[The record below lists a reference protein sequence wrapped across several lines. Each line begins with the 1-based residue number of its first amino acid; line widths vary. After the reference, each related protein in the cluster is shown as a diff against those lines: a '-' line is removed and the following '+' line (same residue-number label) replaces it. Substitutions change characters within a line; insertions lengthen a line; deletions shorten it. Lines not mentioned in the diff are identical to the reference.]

1 MEQNFF
7 DIDPRLEKLGE
18 QAQLDCAQAFARTE
32 EIGEYNSRK
41 VLAAF
46 LHNGVSE
53 SHFAGSTGYGYD
65 DRGRETLEAVMAE
78 ITGSEDALMRH
89 NFVSGTHTLTT
100 ALFGVLRPGDV
111 MLSITGLPYDTIQPV
126 IGITGENC
134 GSLKEFG
141 IEYRQVDLLPDGTP
155 DLEAIDEA
163 VKDPRVKVAYV
174 QRSRGYSLRPSI
186 NMDMMGKLIQT
197 VRKNN
202 PKAIFMVDNCYGIF
216 TEKTEPTQLGAD
228 LIVGSLIKN
237 AGGGIARTGG
247 YIAGRRDL
255 IEQCAYRLTTPGQGK
270 EIGCTL
276 GELRNMFL
284 GLFLAPNVVCSAVK
298 TAIFAAALFEC
309 LGYRVNPSCRE
320 PRTDIIQSIEL
331 GNEKGMVAFCKGV
344 QRGAPVDSFVVP
356 EPWDMPGY
364 DCQVIMAAG
373 AFTLGASIEL
383 SADAPLREPYAAWMQ
398 GGLNFHSGRL
408 GAMLAAQSMLDK
420 GVLSL

>member
-134 GSLKEFG
+134 GSLKEFD

-155 DLEAIDEA
+155 DLDDRTPESKEKRSHCRSGKGSPCQSGVCTAL
-163 VKDPRVKVAYV
+163 PR
-174 QRSRGYSLRPSI
+174 
-186 NMDMMGKLIQT
+186 
-197 VRKNN
+197 
-202 PKAIFMVDNCYGIF
+202 
-216 TEKTEPTQLGAD
+216 
-228 LIVGSLIKN
+228 
-237 AGGGIARTGG
+237 
-247 YIAGRRDL
+247 
-255 IEQCAYRLTTPGQGK
+255 
-270 EIGCTL
+270 
-276 GELRNMFL
+276 
-284 GLFLAPNVVCSAVK
+284 LFP
-298 TAIFAAALFEC
+298 AALHQHGHDGKADSDGAEK
-309 LGYRVNPSCRE
+309 
-320 PRTDIIQSIEL
+320 QS
-331 GNEKGMVAFCKGV
+331 
-344 QRGAPVDSFVVP
+344 
-356 EPWDMPGY
+356 
-364 DCQVIMAAG
+364 
-373 AFTLGASIEL
+373 
-383 SADAPLREPYAAWMQ
+383 Q
-398 GGLNFHSGRL
+398 GDFHG
-408 GAMLAAQSMLDK
+408 G
-420 GVLSL
+420 

>member
-134 GSLKEFG
+134 GSLKEFD

-155 DLEAIDEA
+155 DLEAIAEA

-174 QRSRGYSLRPSI
+174 QRSRGMSL
-186 NMDMMGKLIQT
+186 
-197 VRKNN
+197 
-202 PKAIFMVDNCYGIF
+202 
-216 TEKTEPTQLGAD
+216 
-228 LIVGSLIKN
+228 
-237 AGGGIARTGG
+237 
-247 YIAGRRDL
+247 
-255 IEQCAYRLTTPGQGK
+255 
-270 EIGCTL
+270 
-276 GELRNMFL
+276 
-284 GLFLAPNVVCSAVK
+284 CS
-298 TAIFAAALFEC
+298 T
-309 LGYRVNPSCRE
+309 
-320 PRTDIIQSIEL
+320 
-331 GNEKGMVAFCKGV
+331 
-344 QRGAPVDSFVVP
+344 
-356 EPWDMPGY
+356 
-364 DCQVIMAAG
+364 
-373 AFTLGASIEL
+373 
-383 SADAPLREPYAAWMQ
+383 
-398 GGLNFHSGRL
+398 
-408 GAMLAAQSMLDK
+408 
-420 GVLSL
+420 